1 VLEDDEA
8 DLEEV
13 RAWAAGLQTLHAR
26 IGAGSPA
33 LGVPTISGA
42 TGPVIQDTR
51 HPSWHLVCRY
61 RVSR

>member
-42 TGPVIQDTR
+42 NGTGDPGHQTPELASGV
-51 HPSWHLVCRY
+51 PL
-61 RVSR
+61 